1 MSTMQQKRATWALL
15 LMTFIW
21 GYTFIWIKS
30 ALNAGDR
37 LLGAEALP
45 ITVGLF
51 MVIRFLGAALILPVA
66 LPAARER
73 LTDPAVWR
81 AGGVLSFFVLAGFLL
96 QMFGMHGIDSATS
109 AFLTSLYVVFTAI
122 ALAAWTRT
130 LPSKTLIIGIACAT
144 LGAGFI
150 SGPPQLTFDLP
161 EWLTVICAAAFAG
174 HIIGTDYYTKR
185 LPPLTITLT
194 TFVITG
200 GCCALLFVVGWV
212 RHGEIEAAQVVTL
225 LTDFEFLFP
234 SVMCLVFGSVICLT
248 IMNIYQRHLSPVR
261 AAILF
266 TLEPVWAALLALG
279 AGQIEPDGWFLFGA
293 GALLGGNLIVEVVPR
308 LIGKPSPPAEAAE
321 RSVALGADKG

>member
-109 AFLTSLYVVFTAI
+109 AFLHESL
-122 ALAAWTRT
+122 R
-130 LPSKTLIIGIACAT
+130 
-144 LGAGFI
+144 
-150 SGPPQLTFDLP
+150 
-161 EWLTVICAAAFAG
+161 
-174 HIIGTDYYTKR
+174 
-185 LPPLTITLT
+185 
-194 TFVITG
+194 
-200 GCCALLFVVGWV
+200 
-212 RHGEIEAAQVVTL
+212 
-225 LTDFEFLFP
+225 
-234 SVMCLVFGSVICLT
+234 CL
-248 IMNIYQRHLSPVR
+248 YDDR
-261 AAILF
+261 A
-266 TLEPVWAALLALG
+266 
-279 AGQIEPDGWFLFGA
+279 
-293 GALLGGNLIVEVVPR
+293 
-308 LIGKPSPPAEAAE
+308 
-321 RSVALGADKG
+321 RSVDPRPALKDPDHRDRLRHAGRRVHQRTASAHL

>member
-1 MSTMQQKRATWALL
+1 MTAKLQKRATWALL

-30 ALNAGDR
+30 ALNTADR

-45 ITVGLF
+45 LTVGLF
-51 MVIRFLGAALILPVA
+51 MVIRFLGAAVILPIVI
-66 LPAARER
+66 PAARER
-73 LTDPAVWR
+73 LSDVAVWK
-81 AGGVLSFFVLAGFLL
+81 AGGVLSLFVLAGFLL

-109 AFLTSLYVVFTAI
+109 AFLTSLYVVFTAL
-122 ALAAWTRT
+122 ALATWTRT
-130 LPSKTLIIGIACAT
+130 MPSKTLIIGIALAT

-150 SGPPQLTFDLP
+150 SGPPQITFGLP
-161 EWLTVICAAAFAG
+161 EWLTVICAVAFAG

-200 GCCALLFVVGWV
+200 CFCALLFVYGWLSNESIQ
-212 RHGEIEAAQVVTL
+212 GAQVLAL
-225 LTDFEFLFP
+225 LTDFDFLFP
-234 SVMCLVFGSVICLT
+234 SLMCLLFGSVVCLT

-279 AGQIEPDGWFLFGA
+279 AGQIEPDGWFVFGA

-308 LIGKPSPPAEAAE
+308 LFRKAAAK
-321 RSVALGADKG
+321 SSAS

>member
-15 LMTFIW
+15 LMTCIW

-51 MVIRFLGAALILPVA
+51 MVIRFLGAALILPMA

-144 LGAGFI
+144 LGA
-150 SGPPQLTFDLP
+150 P
-161 EWLTVICAAAFAG
+161 
-174 HIIGTDYYTKR
+174 
-185 LPPLTITLT
+185 
-194 TFVITG
+194 
-200 GCCALLFVVGWV
+200 
-212 RHGEIEAAQVVTL
+212 
-225 LTDFEFLFP
+225 
-234 SVMCLVFGSVICLT
+234 
-248 IMNIYQRHLSPVR
+248 
-261 AAILF
+261 
-266 TLEPVWAALLALG
+266 
-279 AGQIEPDGWFLFGA
+279 
-293 GALLGGNLIVEVVPR
+293 LLGDVKYGA
-308 LIGKPSPPAEAAE
+308 PSPLSDK
-321 RSVALGADKG
+321 SVALHARSLELDHPTRSERLRFELDSPKGEPWRGFDAAR